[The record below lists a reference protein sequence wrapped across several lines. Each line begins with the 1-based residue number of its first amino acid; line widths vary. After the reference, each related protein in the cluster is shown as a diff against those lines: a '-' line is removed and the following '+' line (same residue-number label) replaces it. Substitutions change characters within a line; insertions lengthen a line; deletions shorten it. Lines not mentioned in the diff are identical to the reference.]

1 MSKKKKRGKA
11 KAALEVRG
19 LYKAYGRN
27 QALNGLDLTIPEGT
41 ICGFIGPNGAGKTT
55 TFGILGGLIAADGGE
70 IDILGKGPF
79 VARRDSGVLTMLPQD
94 CDLSPHVPVVEYLRY
109 LARLQGMTKAEA
121 AKTAD
126 ARLDEVALK
135 DRARAKLKEL
145 SHGMRR
151 RVAVAQALL
160 GDPKV
165 VLLDEPTSGL
175 DPELVV
181 RMREVFEKQR
191 GKRTLVI
198 SSHNLRELEEVC
210 DHVVFIQLGQC
221 IQAGSIEEVTQRSL
235 LMRYLVEHPF
245 DLAAVA
251 AKLTDLTFQGAGQ
264 ELIVEAP
271 DGWTA
276 SKINAAVVPHLLE
289 AGAGLL
295 EIRQGQSLE
304 DAYMA
309 GQQQQ

>member
-1 MSKKKKRGKA
+1 MSKKKSKR
-11 KAALEVRG
+11 ALTIKG
-19 LYKAYGRN
+19 LYKAYGKN
-27 QALNGLDLTIPEGT
+27 QALSGLTLKIPKGV

-55 TFGILGGLIAADGGE
+55 TFGIVGGLIGADAGE
-70 IDILGKGPF
+70 VDILGQGWFKPS
-79 VARRDSGVLTMLPQD
+79 VHTGVLTMLPQD
-94 CDLSPHVPVVEYLRY
+94 CELSPHVPVVEYLRY
-109 LARLQGMTKAEA
+109 LARLQGLTKAEA

-126 ARLDEVALK
+126 EMLDEVALK
-135 DRARAKLKEL
+135 DRAKSKLKEL

-160 GDPKV
+160 GDPKL

-181 RMREVFEKQR
+181 RMREVFEHQR

-198 SSHNLRELEEVC
+198 SSHNLRELEAVC
-210 DHVVFIQLGQC
+210 DHVVFIQQGTCTQS
-221 IQAGSIEEVTQRSL
+221 GSIEDVTQRKL
-235 LMRYLVEHPF
+235 LMRYLVERPF

-251 AKLTDLTFQGAGQ
+251 AKLSDLSFQGAGN
-264 ELIVEAP
+264 ELIVQAP

-276 SKINAAVVPHLLE
+276 SKINAAVVPELLATE
-289 AGAGLL
+289 AGLL

-309 GQQQQ
+309 DQQLE

>member
-1 MSKKKKRGKA
+1 MSGTAKQVAAVTVKA
-11 KAALEVRG
+11 LH
-19 LYKAYGRN
+19 KAYGNNR
-27 QALNGLDLTIPEGT
+27 ALNGLDLTIPKGV

-55 TFGILGGLIAADGGE
+55 TFGIVSGLVGADSGEVDVLGR
-70 IDILGKGPF
+70 GPF
-79 VARRDSGVLTMLPQD
+79 VAARDTGVLTMLPQD
-94 CDLSPHVPVVEYLRY
+94 CDLSPHVAVVEYLRY
-109 LARLQGMTKAEA
+109 LARLQGLTKGEAE
-121 AKTAD
+121 KTAD
-126 ARLDEVALK
+126 ALLDEVALK
-135 DRARAKLKEL
+135 DRGQAKVKEL

-191 GKRTLVI
+191 GRRTLVI
-198 SSHNLRELEEVC
+198 SSHNLRELEAVC
-210 DHVVFIQLGQC
+210 DHVVFIQQGRC
-221 IQAGSIEEVTQRSL
+221 TQAGSIEEVTQRGL
-235 LMRYLVEHPF
+235 LMRYLVERPF
-245 DLAAVA
+245 DLVSLA
-251 AKLTDLTFQGAGQ
+251 AKLGDLTFQGMGQ
-264 ELIVEAP
+264 ELVVEAP

-276 SKINAAVVPHLLE
+276 AKINAAVVPLLLE
-289 AGAGLL
+289 SEAGLL

-309 GQQQQ
+309 GQQQP